1 MVRFWIG
8 NAIFFLVII
17 PVVIH
22 LLNGL
27 MRPAV
32 EIKKYAD
39 DVLENGVMLTGELDV
54 IPQLLKTRDL
64 IKQVNSGAARYVGAL
79 EQVI

>member
-1 MVRFWIG
+1 MVLFWLG
-8 NAIFFLVII
+8 NVVFIAVVIPI
-17 PVVIH
+17 VIH

-32 EIKKYAD
+32 EIKRYVD

-54 IPQLLKTRDL
+54 VPQLLRTRDL
-64 IKQVNSGAARYVGAL
+64 IKQAGQGVNRYAAAV
-79 EQVI
+79 EQLL

>member
-1 MVRFWIG
+1 MLFWIG

-17 PVVIH
+17 PTVVH

-32 EIKKYAD
+32 EIRKYAD

-54 IPQLLKTRDL
+54 VPQLLTTRDL
-64 IKQVNSGAARYVGAL
+64 IRQVGAGANRYAAAL
-79 EQVI
+79 QQVL

>member
-1 MVRFWIG
+1 MLFWIG
-8 NAIFFLVII
+8 NAAFFLVII

-32 EIKKYAD
+32 EIRKYAD
-39 DVLENGVMLTGELDV
+39 DVLENGVMLTGQLDV
-54 IPQLLKTRDL
+54 VPQLLTTRDL
-64 IKQVNSGAARYVGAL
+64 IRQVGAGANRYAGAL
-79 EQVI
+79 QQVL

>member
-1 MVRFWIG
+1 MWLFWVG
-8 NAIFFLVII
+8 NAIFFFAII

-32 EIKKYAD
+32 EIRKYAD

-54 IPQLLKTRDL
+54 VPQLLKTRDL
-64 IKQVNSGAARYVGAL
+64 IRQVNSGAGRYAAAL
-79 EQVI
+79 EQVL

>member
-1 MVRFWIG
+1 MLFWIG
-8 NAIFFLVII
+8 NIVFIGIII
-17 PVVIH
+17 PVVVH

-32 EIKKYAD
+32 EIRKYAD

-54 IPQLLKTRDL
+54 VPQLLTTRDL
-64 IKQVNSGAARYVGAL
+64 IKQVGAGANRYAAAIQ
-79 EQVI
+79 QVL

>member
-1 MVRFWIG
+1 VLFWI
-8 NAIFFLVII
+8 ADAVFLLVVI

-32 EIKKYAD
+32 EIRKYAD

-54 IPQLLKTRDL
+54 VPQLLTTRDL
-64 IKQVNSGAARYVGAL
+64 IREAGSGAGRYAAAL
-79 EQVI
+79 EKIL

>member
-1 MVRFWIG
+1 MLFWIG
-8 NAIFFLVII
+8 NVIFIAVII
-17 PVVIH
+17 PVVVH

-54 IPQLLKTRDL
+54 VPELLTTRDL
-64 IKQVNSGAARYVGAL
+64 IKQVGAGANRYAAAL
-79 EQVI
+79 QQVL

>member
-1 MVRFWIG
+1 MLFWIA
-8 NAIFFLVII
+8 NVIFIGVII
-17 PVVIH
+17 PVVVH

-54 IPQLLKTRDL
+54 VPQLLTTRDL
-64 IKQVNSGAARYVGAL
+64 IKQVGAGANRYAAAIDRVL
-79 EQVI
+79 

>member
-1 MVRFWIG
+1 MLFWI
-8 NAIFFLVII
+8 ADVIFIGVIV
-17 PVVIH
+17 PVVVH

-54 IPQLLKTRDL
+54 VPELLTTRDL
-64 IKQVNSGAARYVGAL
+64 IKQVGAGANRYASAL
-79 EQVI
+79 QQVL

>member
-1 MVRFWIG
+1 VTLFWIG
-8 NAIFFLVII
+8 DVIFLLVVI
-17 PVVIH
+17 PTVIH

-27 MRPAV
+27 LRPAV

-54 IPQLLKTRDL
+54 VPQLLTTRDL
-64 IKQVNSGAARYVGAL
+64 IKQAGSGAGRYAAAL
-79 EQVI
+79 ERVL

>member
-1 MVRFWIG
+1 MLFWIG
-8 NAIFFLVII
+8 NIVFIGIII
-17 PVVIH
+17 PVVVH

-54 IPQLLKTRDL
+54 VPQLLTTRDL
-64 IKQVNSGAARYVGAL
+64 IKQVGAGANRYAAAIQ
-79 EQVI
+79 QVL